1 MLVEIITPDAQLF
14 VGEAIS
20 LVLPGAKGRFEI
32 LNDHAPIISTLVAGE
47 IVISLDKGQKKS
59 FEIHGGV
66 IEMQK
71 NKIIVL
77 AD

>member
-1 MLVEIITPDAQLF
+1 MLVEIITPDAKLF
-14 VGEAIS
+14 DGEVSSIH
-20 LVLPGAKGRFEI
+20 LPGTNGRFEI
-32 LNDHAPIISTLVAGE
+32 LNDHAPIISTLTAGE
-47 IVISLDKGQKKS
+47 VSVSLNNGQTET
-59 FEIHGGV
+59 FNIQGGV

>member
-1 MLVEIITPDAQLF
+1 MLVEIITPDAKLF
-14 VGEAIS
+14 DGEVLSIE
-20 LVLPGAKGRFEI
+20 LPGTNGRFEI
-32 LNDHAPIISTLVAGE
+32 LNDHAPIISTLTAGE
-47 IVISLDKGQKKS
+47 ISIALDKGQSES

-66 IEMQK
+66 IEMQN